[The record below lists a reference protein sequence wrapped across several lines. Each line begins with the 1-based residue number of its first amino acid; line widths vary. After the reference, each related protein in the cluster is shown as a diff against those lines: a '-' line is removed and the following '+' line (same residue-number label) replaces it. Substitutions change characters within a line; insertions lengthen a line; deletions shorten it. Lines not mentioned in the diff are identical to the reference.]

1 MITKDSDH
9 LLSRCLHSVYR
20 NIPVHKLI
28 IVDGHSKDNTLK
40 ILKEFDRRYGNVEIF
55 FDNGN
60 RATARQKGM
69 QEVETKWFAFVDSDI
84 VLCNGWFKR
93 VRRDIRSNVG
103 AIWGLCIDII
113 KNLRSSLFYRLFIKV
128 SKKSFKIRG
137 GLHDTLIRREAIEDI
152 KIPPVLHHYEDRFII
167 NHIRD
172 KGYEV
177 LIPDNLYCLHY
188 RPESDW
194 NVKNSIII
202 ATTEIKNGIID
213 SHAFGFM
220 KYYPFW
226 VCYWVLQR
234 IARAQSKFGK
244 DGG

>member
-113 KNLRSSLFYRLFIKV
+113 KNRLDV
-128 SKKSFKIRG
+128 R
-137 GLHDTLIRREAIEDI
+137 
-152 KIPPVLHHYEDRFII
+152 
-167 NHIRD
+167 
-172 KGYEV
+172 
-177 LIPDNLYCLHY
+177 
-188 RPESDW
+188 
-194 NVKNSIII
+194 
-202 ATTEIKNGIID
+202 
-213 SHAFGFM
+213 
-220 KYYPFW
+220 
-226 VCYWVLQR
+226 Q
-234 IARAQSKFGK
+234 
-244 DGG
+244 